1 MTLRASIFAAWV
13 LAVSVGC
20 GERRRVTVAPDVH
33 VQFAGQE
40 RSPRLNPSAR
50 LVAAAGEVRDLL
62 GHPLTVEF
70 DTALAPM
77 TDDELEATFVPLFER
92 LARIL
97 VLVHRR
103 SRPEDFVAAQRLT
116 RLIVRYV
123 PDATDDES
131 RHRLESIGSG
141 TIVVSCVT
149 LDDINVHKIIE
160 LLTGTLPN
168 MVHFDY
174 EPVPPSPQAIE
185 ASARRSWTKFDV
197 LRNARKK
204 RRGDTPEEA
213 RVSARVAVLEE
224 SLGHPLTIAVDPALV
239 PESRHEFLEQS
250 AAALDLLARYIS
262 ATKEDPLFHA
272 FVQKSLQR
280 VVVRYCAS
288 AEWNELG
295 FEEASGTLVYDMRR
309 FSDWLPLGRRHRSNV
324 NYLTPELVLWPAFIR
339 GIHARFRDVDDSNL
353 ATEELPLYHR
363 YLELLD
369 KPVGGAA
376 LLRLEHRT
384 RGTAIHGAV
393 EGSTAKMAA
402 WLIGRPREAE
412 DAALCSDYSAWIAP
426 RLFKPGTIAQRRFQ
440 HALFDPDN
448 DSDYSA
454 DPCINFPRL
463 DRTVLAISLLERLL
477 SSVVEWRVAPKKTCP
492 FVLDDESHDEDLS
505 YIIDCIEIFDFLT
518 ASVERAEQLAVLLSR
533 TNRQDL
539 LIAALVKTA
548 RSRRG
553 RDRFM
558 NLLVALERKG
568 GPLYAD
574 ALRISRDPVHDIVNI
589 TAAALLSEAKSRWAD
604 RADMRPFF
612 LVLRVEEF
620 VGPWRTRA
628 GDIAQ
633 LAQLEGLDALLFAR
647 FLDEG
652 PRSVELAVE
661 LLPVLKDMPTP
672 FEIVASRLDAYLAL
686 GRPAAAHTAN
696 KLVRMACE
704 RGDKEGLRVI
714 RAVLEKRAR
723 SGDRGAAALVRET
736 RFCVSGVVSDR
747 RTPMGAPETVPA
759 GSA

>member
-1 MTLRASIFAAWV
+1 M
-13 LAVSVGC
+13 LAVAVGC
-20 GERRRVTVAPDVH
+20 GGRRGVTVAPDVH

-50 LVAAAGEVRDLL
+50 LAAAAGEVRALL

-70 DTALAPM
+70 DAALAPM
-77 TDDELEATFVPLFER
+77 NDDELEATFVPLFER

-97 VLVHRR
+97 VLVQRR
-103 SRPEDFVAAQRLT
+103 RGSEDFVAAQRFT

-131 RHRLESIGSG
+131 RHRLERVGSG
-141 TIVVSCVT
+141 TVVVSCVT
-149 LDDINVHKIIE
+149 LDDIDVHEILKH
-160 LLTGTLPN
+160 LTGTYSDIDLS
-168 MVHFDY
+168 DY
-174 EPVPPSPQAIE
+174 EPVPPSPEAIE
-185 ASARRSWTKFDV
+185 ASASRSWTRFEV
-197 LRNARKK
+197 LRSARKK

-224 SLGHPLTIAVDPALV
+224 SLGHSLTIAVDPALV

-250 AAALDLLARYIS
+250 AAALDLLARYLS
-262 ATKEDPLFHA
+262 AAKQDPLFHA
-272 FVQKSLQR
+272 FVQRRLQR
-280 VVVRYCAS
+280 IVVRYRAS
-288 AEWNELG
+288 AVWDEIG
-295 FEEASGTLVYDMRR
+295 FDEASGALVYNMRR
-309 FSDWLPLGRRHRSNV
+309 FSEWLPLGRRHPSRV

-339 GIHARFRDVDDSNL
+339 EIHARFRDVDVRNL
-353 ATEELPLYHR
+353 ATEELPLYHS

-369 KPVGGAA
+369 KPAGGAG

-393 EGSTAKMAA
+393 ESSTTKMAA
-402 WLIGRPREAE
+402 WLIGRPRA
-412 DAALCSDYSAWIAP
+412 DNAALCSDYSAWIAP
-426 RLFKPGTIAQRRFQ
+426 RLFKPDKIAQKRFQ
-440 HALFDPDN
+440 RALFDPDN
-448 DSDYSA
+448 DSAYSA
-454 DPCINFPRL
+454 DPCINFPGL
-463 DRTVLAISLLERLL
+463 DRTALAISLLERLMP
-477 SSVVEWRVAPKKTCP
+477 SVTEVRVEPKDPWNCRD
-492 FVLDDESHDEDLS
+492 VLDTEAYDEDLS
-505 YIIDCIEIFDFLT
+505 YTIACIDIFNFLT
-518 ASVERAEQLAVLLSR
+518 SSVERAEQLAVLLSR

-553 RDRFM
+553 RDHFM
-558 NLLVALERKG
+558 NLLAALERKG

-574 ALRISRDPVHDIVNI
+574 ALRISRDPVHDIANY

-612 LVLRVEEF
+612 LVLLVEEF

-686 GRPAAAHTAN
+686 RRPQAAHTA
-696 KLVRMACE
+696 KQLVRMACK

-714 RAVLEKRAR
+714 RTVLEKRAR
-723 SGDRGAAALVRET
+723 GGDRGAAALVRET

-747 RTPMGAPETVPA
+747 RSPVGAPEKVPT
-759 GSA
+759 GST

>member
-1 MTLRASIFAAWV
+1 M
-13 LAVSVGC
+13 LAVVVGC
-20 GERRRVTVAPDVH
+20 GGRRGVTVAPDVH

-50 LVAAAGEVRDLL
+50 LSAAAGEVRNLL
-62 GHPLTVEF
+62 GHPLTVEV
-70 DTALAPM
+70 DAALAPM
-77 TDDELEATFVPLFER
+77 NDDELEATFVPLFER

-97 VLVHRR
+97 VLVQRR
-103 SRPEDFVAAQRLT
+103 RGSKDFVAAQRIT

-131 RHRLESIGSG
+131 RHRLESVGSG
-141 TIVVSCVT
+141 TVVVSCVT
-149 LDDINVHKIIE
+149 LDDIDVHEILKH
-160 LLTGTLPN
+160 LTGTYSDMDL
-168 MVHFDY
+168 FDY
-174 EPVPPSPQAIE
+174 EPVPPSPEAIE
-185 ASARRSWTKFDV
+185 ASASRSWTRFKV
-197 LRNARKK
+197 LQSARKK

-213 RVSARVAVLEE
+213 RLSARVAVLEE
-224 SLGHPLTIAVDPALV
+224 SLGHSLTIAVDPALV
-239 PESRHEFLEQS
+239 PESHHEFLEQS
-250 AAALDLLARYIS
+250 AAALDLLARYLS
-262 ATKEDPLFHA
+262 AAKQDPLFHA
-272 FVQKSLQR
+272 FVQRRLQR
-280 VVVRYCAS
+280 IVVRYRAS
-288 AEWNELG
+288 AVWDEIG
-295 FEEASGTLVYDMRR
+295 FDEASGALVYNMRR
-309 FSDWLPLGRRHRSNV
+309 FSEWLPLGKRHPFRV

-339 GIHARFRDVDDSNL
+339 EIHARFRDVDVRNL
-353 ATEELPLYHR
+353 ATEELALYHR

-369 KPVGGAA
+369 KPAGGAG

-384 RGTAIHGAV
+384 RGTAIHGTV
-393 EGSTAKMAA
+393 ESSTTKMAA
-402 WLIGRPREAE
+402 WLIGRPREA
-412 DAALCSDYSAWIAP
+412 DNAALCSDYSAWIAP
-426 RLFKPGTIAQRRFQ
+426 RLFKPDKIAHKRFQ
-440 HALFDPDN
+440 HALFDLDN
-448 DSDYSA
+448 DSAYSA
-454 DPCINFPRL
+454 DPCIIFPGL
-463 DRTVLAISLLERLL
+463 DRTALAISLLERLMP
-477 SSVVEWRVAPKKTCP
+477 SVTEVRVEPKNPWDCRD
-492 FVLDDESHDEDLS
+492 VLDTEAYDEDFS
-505 YIIDCIEIFDFLT
+505 YTIDCIDIFKFLT
-518 ASVERAEQLAVLLSR
+518 SSVERAEQLAVLLSR

-553 RDRFM
+553 RYRFM
-558 NLLVALERKG
+558 NLLAALERKG

-574 ALRISRDPVHDIVNI
+574 ALRISRDPVHDIANY

-612 LVLRVEEF
+612 LVLLVEEF

-633 LAQLEGLDALLFAR
+633 LAQLAGLDALLFAR

-686 GRPAAAHTAN
+686 RRPQAAHVATQ
-696 KLVRMACE
+696 LVRIACKM
-704 RGDKEGLRVI
+704 GDKEGLRVT

-723 SGDRGAAALVRET
+723 NGDRAAATLVRET

-747 RTPMGAPETVPA
+747 RGPVEALERVPA